1 MFKLTILTDA
11 QCAGI
16 REWLGQKEIDL
27 ASGKE
32 VDLGFY
38 ENFHGVEIVI

>member
-1 MFKLTILTDA
+1 MLEQIT
-11 QCAGI
+11 GGG
-16 REWLGQKEIDL
+16 EWLHQNGINL

-38 ENFHGVEIVI
+38 ENFHRVEIVV